1 LVDSSSSICIFILGK
16 TEKMNIKKENA
27 IHGVIEKFGEY
38 SNLILHQ
45 ITLLEKVF
53 SSGTLDISKEL
64 LDDIKKNEEKSDQF
78 EIKLSEKIIDTI
90 VLQQPLASDLRKLM
104 ACYQMVI
111 NLERIGD
118 LVVNIINFIPKIKDR
133 EIFSQMTDVI
143 YNMLIIAKNM
153 VQKSILSF
161 TNSDREYAV
170 WTIKNDSIVDEMNQK
185 LVKKAISRTNLPEET
200 RQLLLTF
207 IHINSIISN
216 IERMADHATNVAEA
230 SVYALDGTDIRHQ
243 HHENESI

>member
-1 LVDSSSSICIFILGK
+1 
-16 TEKMNIKKENA
+16 MNIKKENA

-243 HHENESI
+243 HHEDEII

>member
-1 LVDSSSSICIFILGK
+1 
-16 TEKMNIKKENA
+16 MNIKKENA

-53 SSGTLDISKEL
+53 SSGPLDISKEL
-64 LDDIKKNEEKSDQF
+64 IDDIKKNEEKSDQF
-78 EIKLSEKIIDTI
+78 EIKLSEKIINTI

-133 EIFSQMTDVI
+133 EIFSQMTNDI
-143 YNMLIIAKNM
+143 FNMLIITKNM

-170 WTIKNDSIVDEMNQK
+170 WTIKNDSAVDEMYQK
-185 LVKKAISRTNLPEET
+185 LVKRAISKSDMPEET

-216 IERMADHATNVAEA
+216 IERIADHATNVAEA
-230 SVYALDGTDIRHQ
+230 SVYALDGIDIRHQ
-243 HHENESI
+243 HTENETI

>member
-1 LVDSSSSICIFILGK
+1 
-16 TEKMNIKKENA
+16 MNIKKENA
-27 IHGVIEKFGEY
+27 IQGVIEKFGEY

-45 ITLLEKVF
+45 ISLLEKVF
-53 SSGTLDISKEL
+53 SSGTLIISEEL
-64 LDDIKKNEEKSDQF
+64 KDEIEKNEEKSDQF

-104 ACYQMVI
+104 ACYTMVI

-133 EIFSQMTDVI
+133 EIFSQMTNDI
-143 YNMLIIAKNM
+143 FNMLIITKNM

-170 WTIKNDSIVDEMNQK
+170 WTIKNDSAVDEMYQK
-185 LVKKAISRTNLPEET
+185 LVKRAISKSDMPEET

-216 IERMADHATNVAEA
+216 IERIADHATNVAEA
-230 SVYALDGTDIRHQ
+230 SVYALDGIDIRHQ
-243 HHENESI
+243 HTENETI

>member
-1 LVDSSSSICIFILGK
+1 
-16 TEKMNIKKENA
+16 MNIKKENA
-27 IHGVIEKFGEY
+27 IQGVIEKFGEY

-45 ITLLEKVF
+45 ISLLEKVF
-53 SSGTLDISKEL
+53 SSGTLIISEEL
-64 LDDIKKNEEKSDQF
+64 KDEIEKNEEKSDQF
-78 EIKLSEKIIDTI
+78 EIKLSEKIINTI

-133 EIFSQMTDVI
+133 EIFSQMTNDI
-143 YNMLIIAKNM
+143 FNMLIITKNM

-170 WTIKNDSIVDEMNQK
+170 WTIKNDSAVDEMYQK
-185 LVKKAISRTNLPEET
+185 LVKRAISKSDMPEET

-216 IERMADHATNVAEA
+216 IERIADHATNVAEA
-230 SVYALDGTDIRHQ
+230 SVYALDGIDIRHQ
-243 HHENESI
+243 HTENETI

>member
-1 LVDSSSSICIFILGK
+1 LILPAQFVYLSLEKQK
-16 TEKMNIKKENA
+16 TMNIKKENA

-53 SSGTLDISKEL
+53 SSGILDISKEL
-64 LDDIKKNEEKSDQF
+64 IDDIKKNEEKSDQF

-104 ACYQMVI
+104 ACYTMVI

-133 EIFSQMTDVI
+133 EIFSQMTNDI

-170 WTIKNDSIVDEMNQK
+170 WTIKNDSVVDELNQK

-243 HHENESI
+243 HHEDEII

>member
-1 LVDSSSSICIFILGK
+1 
-16 TEKMNIKKENA
+16 MNIKKENA

-53 SSGTLDISKEL
+53 SSGILDISKEL
-64 LDDIKKNEEKSDQF
+64 IDDIKKNEEKSDQF

-104 ACYQMVI
+104 ACYTMVI

-133 EIFSQMTDVI
+133 EIFSQMTNDI

-170 WTIKNDSIVDEMNQK
+170 WTIKNDSVVDELNQK

-243 HHENESI
+243 HHEDEII

>member
-1 LVDSSSSICIFILGK
+1 
-16 TEKMNIKKENA
+16 MNIKKENA
-27 IHGVIEKFGEY
+27 IHGVIDKFSEY

-53 SSGTLDISKEL
+53 SSGTLVISEEL
-64 LDDIKKNEEKSDQF
+64 MDDIKKNEEKSDQF

-118 LVVNIINFIPKIKDR
+118 LVVNIINFIPKIKDL

-143 YNMLIIAKNM
+143 YNMLIVAKNM

-161 TNSDREYAV
+161 TNSDREYAI
-170 WTIKNDSIVDEMNQK
+170 WTIKNDSVVDEMNHK

-207 IHINSIISN
+207 IHINSIISS
-216 IERMADHATNVAEA
+216 IERIADHATNVAEA

-243 HHENESI
+243 HNENEII

>member
-1 LVDSSSSICIFILGK
+1 MP
-16 TEKMNIKKENA
+16 MNIKKENA
-27 IHGVIEKFGEY
+27 IQGIIEKFTEY
-38 SNLILHQ
+38 SELILHQ

-53 SSGTLDISKEL
+53 SSGTPDIS
-64 LDDIKKNEEKSDQF
+64 DDIMDEIIRNEYKSDQF

-118 LVVNIINFIPKIKDR
+118 LVVNIIHFIPGIKDR
-133 EIFSQMTDVI
+133 EVFSGMNDVI

-161 TNSDREYAV
+161 TNSDREYAI
-170 WTIKNDSIVDEMNQK
+170 WTIQNDSVVDEMNHK
-185 LVKKAISRTNLPEET
+185 LVKKAIAKTNLPEET

-216 IERMADHATNVAEA
+216 IERIADHATNVAEA

-243 HHENESI
+243 HHENE

>member
-1 LVDSSSSICIFILGK
+1 
-16 TEKMNIKKENA
+16 MNIKKENA
-27 IHGVIEKFGEY
+27 IHGVIDKFSEY

-45 ITLLEKVF
+45 ISLLEKVF
-53 SSGTLDISKEL
+53 GSGTLVISEEL
-64 LDDIKKNEEKSDQF
+64 KDEIKKNEEKSDQY

-90 VLQQPLASDLRKLM
+90 VLQQPVASDLRKLM

-133 EIFSQMTDVI
+133 EIFSQMTEVI
-143 YNMLIIAKNM
+143 FNMLIVAKNM
-153 VQKSILSF
+153 VQKAILSF
-161 TNSDREYAV
+161 TNSDREYAI
-170 WTIKNDSIVDEMNQK
+170 WTIKNDSVVDEMNHK

-207 IHINSIISN
+207 IHINSIISS
-216 IERMADHATNVAEA
+216 IERIADHATNVAEA

-243 HHENESI
+243 HNENEII

>member
-1 LVDSSSSICIFILGK
+1 LILPAQFVYLSLEKQK
-16 TEKMNIKKENA
+16 TMNIKKENA

-53 SSGTLDISKEL
+53 SSGILDISKEL
-64 LDDIKKNEEKSDQF
+64 IDDIKKNEEKSDQF

-104 ACYQMVI
+104 ACYTMVI

-133 EIFSQMTDVI
+133 EVFSQMTNDI

-170 WTIKNDSIVDEMNQK
+170 WTIKNDSVVDELNQK

-243 HHENESI
+243 HHEDEII